1 MALEQ
6 HTVSVPTGANPART
20 DRTLIGSVPNVPNA
34 AGAAGATVS
43 TAVAM
48 SGLPSAYSVQVTP
61 GQEAYAWVTNKTSSG
76 FTVNLAPISSSASI
90 AAGTFDAVVVA

>member
-6 HTVSVPTGANPART
+6 HTVSVPTGAMPART
-20 DRTLIGSVPNVPNA
+20 DRTIIGSVPNVPNA

-48 SGLPSAYSVQVTP
+48 SGLPAAYSVTVNP
-61 GQEAYAWVTNKTSSG
+61 GQAAFWWVSNKTSSG
-76 FTVNLAPISSSASI
+76 FTVNLAPTTSSASI